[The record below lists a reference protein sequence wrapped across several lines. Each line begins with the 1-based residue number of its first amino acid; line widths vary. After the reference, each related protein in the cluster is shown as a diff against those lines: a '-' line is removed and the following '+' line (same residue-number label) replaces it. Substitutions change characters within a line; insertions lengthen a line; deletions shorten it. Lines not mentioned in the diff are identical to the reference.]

1 MKLPQIIVYERN
13 MDCKLCGREMN
24 ENEYNLYRGREIC
37 SRCHKELKKRAGQG

>member
-13 MDCKLCGREMN
+13 KDCKLCGREMN

-37 SRCHKELKKRAGQG
+37 SRCHKELKKHAGQG

>member
-13 MDCKLCGREMN
+13 KDCKLCGREMN

-37 SRCHKELKKRAGQG
+37 SRCHKELGGRK